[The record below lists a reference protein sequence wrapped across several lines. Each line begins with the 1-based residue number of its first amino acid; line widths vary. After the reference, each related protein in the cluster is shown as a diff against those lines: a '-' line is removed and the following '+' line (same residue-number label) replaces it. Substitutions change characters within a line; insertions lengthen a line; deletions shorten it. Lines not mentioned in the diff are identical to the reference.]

1 MEFQERLSA
10 LNVADVL
17 FQRSY
22 AFRLGFLRH
31 MDTIIV
37 YATGYN
43 REQPLPP
50 PAKYARK
57 LCVEFCKMLT
67 QWKENFGE
75 V

>member
-1 MEFQERLSA
+1 MQERLSA
-10 LNVADVL
+10 LNIADVL
-17 FQRSY
+17 FQRSH

-37 YATGYN
+37 DATGYN

-57 LCVEFCKMLT
+57 LSEEFCKMLT